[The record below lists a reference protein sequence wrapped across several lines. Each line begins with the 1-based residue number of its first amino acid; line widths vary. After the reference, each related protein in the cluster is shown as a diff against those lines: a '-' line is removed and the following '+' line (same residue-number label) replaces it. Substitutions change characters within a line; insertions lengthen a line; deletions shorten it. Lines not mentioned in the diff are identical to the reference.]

1 MRKTL
6 LLLMLIFGM
15 AFMSSPIHTQAQ
27 APVVHAVLFYSPT
40 CPHCHVVMTEDLPPL
55 REKYG
60 DQLNILEI
68 NVTEQKGSELY
79 MLAVET
85 FKVPD
90 ARLGVPALFVGTTLL
105 VGENEIPEQF
115 PSMIENG
122 LQKGGIDWPPLP
134 GLTPFIESAGLQT
147 GAATLTMDQ
156 KFALDPVGNSIAV
169 AVLVG
174 LLITVSLAGY
184 AFFNKIAL
192 TPWPEWVLPVLIVLG
207 VIVAGYLTYIETTN
221 TEAVCGPVGDC
232 NSVQQSEYARLF
244 GILPVGVLGLLGYA
258 GIGIAWGIRKY
269 AEEKQAKQG
278 ALAIWVMALLG
289 TVYSMYLTFLEPF
302 VIGATCAWCLS
313 SAIIMALVLWTSTPG
328 AQHAIERAPR
338 RHAHARSPRAG
349 RS

>member
-1 MRKTL
+1 M
-6 LLLMLIFGM
+6 LMFGM

-27 APVVHAVLFYSPT
+27 TPVVHAVLFYSPT

-55 REKYG
+55 QEQYG
-60 DQLNILEI
+60 DQLDILEI

-85 FKVPD
+85 FNIPD
-90 ARLGVPALFVGTTLL
+90 ERLGVPALFVGETHL
-105 VGENEIPEQF
+105 VGSDEIPARF
-115 PSMIENG
+115 PVMIESG
-122 LQKGGIDWPPLP
+122 LQQGGIDWPPLP
-134 GLTPFIESAGLQT
+134 GLTPFIESAGKQT
-147 GAATLTMDQ
+147 EAATLTMDQ
-156 KFALDPVGNSIAV
+156 KFSLDPVGNSIAV

-184 AFFNKIAL
+184 AFFYKIAL

-207 VIVAGYLTYIETTN
+207 VIVAGYLTYIETTH

-232 NSVQQSEYARLF
+232 NSVQQSEFARLF

-258 GIGIAWGIRKY
+258 GIGFAWGIRKF
-269 AEEKQAKQG
+269 AEEKLAKQG
-278 ALAIWVMALLG
+278 ALAIWGMALLG

-302 VIGATCAWCLS
+302 VIGATCVWCLS
-313 SAIIMALVLWTSTPG
+313 SAIIMALVLWASTPG

-338 RHAHARSPRAG
+338 RHAHAHSPRAG